1 MYGYKFSFCYKNHK
15 IWFVCPCIELA
26 TCTASG
32 DMVGLITMLIDLH
45 TDIFTNDRNQTL
57 MLITGGLRW
66 VNVANPN
73 WPLGCIQHLKY
84 PDHSDPWHISVI
96 FVKIFRYDLYYHY
109 RHHVPSRHL
118 RGESGGV
125 ALTDRG

>member
-1 MYGYKFSFCYKNHK
+1 MY
-15 IWFVCPCIELA
+15 VPCIELA
-26 TCTASG
+26 TCTASA
-32 DMVGLITMLIDLH
+32 DMVGLLIMLIQFNMYVWARLHDLH
-45 TDIFTNDRNQTL
+45 KDIFTNDRNQTP

-66 VNVANPN
+66 VNVTNPN

-96 FVKIFRYDLYYHY
+96 FVTIFRYDLYYYY